1 MRGFPQMQTAASRL
15 WKQHVILS
23 VLDGKKRGF
32 KKPLLKIS
40 CANQAQQPKLKS
52 WDTGNQKRYTK
63 ITRISL
69 GLRTTMKNVALP
81 VQTKPKII

>member
-1 MRGFPQMQTAASRL
+1 MQTAASRL

-23 VLDGKKRGF
+23 VINGKKRGF